1 MLRDLGSGAS
11 AKAGGDSRTAR
22 SASPE
27 LIDTASQ
34 PILWRR
40 RSVAIRVRKTFAY
53 AALSVGLILI
63 MLPFGWLISSSL
75 KDPGYFFTFPP
86 QWTPVPLDR
95 VASGEAWADFLR
107 PENFVDVFMGTVT
120 FGRYMGNS
128 AAISALAVAGTVLS
142 SSLVGY
148 SFARLRWP
156 GRDVLFIIVLATMM
170 LPSQVTIIPTFII
183 FRNLGWLDTWWP
195 LVVPAWFGG
204 GAFYIFLMRQ
214 FFMTIPLEM
223 DDAAKID
230 GCGYLSTY
238 FRILLPLSLPVH
250 GTVAIFSFVYHW
262 NDFFHPLIYLN
273 DTRSYTVALGIQL
286 FREGVYTIQWHL
298 TMAAAVVAVIP
309 IVLVFFFAQRYFIQ
323 GIVFSGI
330 KG

>member
-1 MLRDLGSGAS
+1 LAG
-11 AKAGGDSRTAR
+11 AKAPTVIKPAVAERPAV
-22 SASPE
+22 
-27 LIDTASQ
+27 LQ
-34 PILWRR
+34 R
-40 RSVAIRVRKTFAY
+40 RSVRRAVKMTYVYITL
-53 AALSVGLILI
+53 ALGMILI
-63 MLPFGWLISSSL
+63 MLPFGWLISSSI

-95 VASGEAWADFLR
+95 LTSAEAWADFLR
-107 PENFVDVFMGTVT
+107 LENYVDVFMGNIP
-120 FGRYMGNS
+120 FALFIRNS
-128 AAISALAVAGTVLS
+128 AVISVLAVTGTVLS
-142 SSLVGY
+142 SSIVAY

-156 GRDVLFIIVLATMM
+156 GRDVMFIIVLATLM

-195 LVVPAWFGG
+195 LVVPYWFG

-214 FFMTIPLEM
+214 FFMTISLEM

-230 GCGYLSTY
+230 GCGVLSTY

-273 DTRSYTVALGIQL
+273 DTRSYTVALGVRT
-286 FREGVYTIQWHL
+286 FRDTTYTIQWHL
-298 TMAAAVVAVIP
+298 TMAAAVVAVVP
-309 IVLVFFFAQRYFIQ
+309 IIVVFFFAQRYFIQ
-323 GIVFSGI
+323 GIVFTGV

>member
-1 MLRDLGSGAS
+1 MAG
-11 AKAGGDSRTAR
+11 AKAPAVLQP
-22 SASPE
+22 PE
-27 LIDTASQ
+27 AVQ
-34 PILWRR
+34 PSILRR
-40 RSVAIRVRKTFAY
+40 RSVRRAVKMTY
-53 AALSVGLILI
+53 VYLTLTLGLILI
-63 MLPFGWLISSSL
+63 MLPFGWLISSSV

-86 QWTPVPLDR
+86 QWTPLPLER
-95 VASGEAWADFLR
+95 LTSAEAWGDFLR
-107 PENFVDVFMGTVT
+107 PENYVDVFMGHIP
-120 FGRYMGNS
+120 FALFIRNS
-128 AAISALAVAGTVLS
+128 VVISVLAVTGTVLS
-142 SSLVGY
+142 SSIVGY

-170 LPSQVTIIPTFII
+170 LPGQVTIIPTFII

-195 LVVPAWFGG
+195 LVVPYWFG

-214 FFMTIPLEM
+214 FFMTISLEM

-273 DTRSYTVALGIQL
+273 DTRSYTVALGVRT
-286 FREGVYTIQWHL
+286 FRDSTYTVQWHL
-298 TMAAAVVAVIP
+298 TMAAAVVAVVP
-309 IVLVFFFAQRYFIQ
+309 IILVFFFAQRYFIQ
-323 GIVFSGI
+323 GIVFTGV